1 MKIHSTYRKLDKAMF
16 ASLLMLA
23 WPTILESLL
32 ETVVQYVDTAM
43 VGHLGA
49 EATATVSLSSTYT
62 WLINSVMSAIG
73 IGFLAY
79 IARAIGE
86 KNEKK
91 VQKAAGQTVLVTLAA
106 GVILMAVTFVIAP
119 FMPVWMGADEAIR
132 SDATLY
138 FICIN
143 APMVFRAATIIF
155 GAAIRSTGD
164 TKSPMIVNLIVNLI
178 NIVLNY
184 ILIYP
189 CGMGAIGAGVSS
201 AISFVAGGILMTK
214 VLIKNQTL
222 GVKKENIHL
231 DRAVLAPIMAIGVPV
246 MLNRIMSCSGYIV
259 ATSFV
264 SSMATTVYA
273 AHSIAITAEEIF
285 YIPGYGM
292 QAATSTLIG
301 NAIGEQNKKKERSVI
316 LIAILV
322 IFSVMCITGLLLFVG
337 AEFMMRLFTTD
348 PEVIQIGSRLL
359 RIVAFTEPI
368 FGTTAVMEGIYNG
381 MGRTK
386 YPFVVEL
393 ISRWGVRIFGSFL
406 VVRVFGLG
414 ITQVWY
420 CMIGDNI
427 LKAVLMAA
435 GLFRILHFSIDIPPD
450 GRCKK

>member
-1 MKIHSTYRKLDKAMF
+1 MNKSHHQMDRAML
-16 ASLLMLA
+16 ASLLMLS

-32 ETVVQYVDTAM
+32 ETIVQYVDTAM

-49 EATATVSLSSTYT
+49 DATATVSLSSTYT
-62 WLINSVMSAIG
+62 WLINSVMSAMG
-73 IGFLAY
+73 VGFLAY

-86 KNEKK
+86 KNEEKIK
-91 VQKAAGQTVLVTLAA
+91 KAAGQTVLVTLIT
-106 GVILMAVTFVIAP
+106 GSILMIITLGIAP

-132 SDATLY
+132 HDAAVY
-138 FICIN
+138 FIWIN
-143 APMVFRAATIIF
+143 LPMVFRAATIIF

-164 TKSPMIVNLIVNLI
+164 TKSPMIVNLIVNVV
-178 NIVLNY
+178 NIVFNY

-189 CGMGAIGAGVSS
+189 CGLGAVGAGISS
-201 AISFVAGGILMTK
+201 AISFVIGGMLMTI
-214 VLIKNQTL
+214 VLFRNQTL
-222 GVKKENIHL
+222 QIERKNIRL
-231 DRAVLAPIMAIGVPV
+231 NRTVLAPIMAIGVPV
-246 MLNRIMSCSGYIV
+246 MCNRIMSCSGYVV

-273 AHSIAITAEEIF
+273 AHSIAITAEEMF

-301 NAIGEQNKKKERSVI
+301 NAIGECNRKKERSVI
-316 LIAILV
+316 LTAIMV
-322 IFSVMCITGLLLFVG
+322 IFVIMCVTGLLLFLG
-337 AEFMMRLFTTD
+337 AELMMGLFTND
-348 PEVIQIGSRLL
+348 PKVIAIGSRLL

-406 VVRVFGLG
+406 VVRVFHFG

-427 LKAVLMAA
+427 LKAVLMAG
-435 GLFRILHFSIDIPPD
+435 GLIRIL
-450 GRCKK
+450 RRQRE